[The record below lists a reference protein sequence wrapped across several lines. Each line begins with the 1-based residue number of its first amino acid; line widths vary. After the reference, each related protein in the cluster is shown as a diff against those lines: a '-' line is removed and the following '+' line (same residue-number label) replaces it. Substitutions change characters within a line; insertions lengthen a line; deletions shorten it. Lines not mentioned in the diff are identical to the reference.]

1 MIQKTKILDKT
12 SLFIKKNISFNFK
25 SIALQIVWQKF
36 KFKQTKT
43 NQLLK
48 RAMTWLFKNLDC

>member
-1 MIQKTKILDKT
+1 MINKTKIFDNT
-12 SLFIKKNISFNFK
+12 SLCIKKNISFNFK

-48 RAMTWLFKNLDC
+48 ACHDMAF